1 MPQIPLAL
9 PEGTLLRRLPVLF
22 PIDSRGSSFSHFGW
36 WGRWSSLYL
45 GQHLASIIYEILQKT
60 KKYKST
66 LSQPWFLPLII
77 NTLGNT
83 HMRTHIGICTEMVS
97 FYTHGSVTHLSYY
110 FLVLLPC
117 QNMRLCLIFL
127 NDNLKAQLFPKPI
140 NHFYID
146 RCLGCLHLSCYQ
158 KKKKNFSILVF
169 SHVQTVLE
177 GEFQEVK
184 PKGDAVFC
192 FW

>member
-83 HMRTHIGICTEMVS
+83 HMRTHRGICTEMVS
-97 FYTHGSVTHLSYY
+97 LYTHGSVTHLSYY

-158 KKKKNFSILVF
+158 KKKKKTSQFLSF
-169 SHVQTVLE
+169 HMCKQ
-177 GEFQEVK
+177 
-184 PKGDAVFC
+184 
-192 FW
+192 FWKASFKK